1 MHPLPHNYQ
10 VNAAA
15 SGAGAVTLSAQ
26 GLPNI
31 LSAPPAEFDGP
42 GDQWSPETLLLAAV
56 ADCFVLS
63 FRAVAGASK
72 FAWTSLDCQTHG
84 VLDSVDHVTRFT
96 QITNTATLKIP
107 ASSPESR
114 AQSLLEKAEKI
125 CLISNSLA
133 CEVHLVVNISH
144 ED

>member
-1 MHPLPHNYQ
+1 MHPFPHNYQ
-10 VNAAA
+10 VKAAA
-15 SGAGAVTLSAQ
+15 SGEGAVTLSAQ
-26 GLPNI
+26 DLPNM

-56 ADCFVLS
+56 SDCFVLS
-63 FRAVAGASK
+63 FRAVAAASR
-72 FAWTSLDCQTHG
+72 FAWLSLDCQTHG
-84 VLDSVDHVTRFT
+84 VLDNVDHVTRFT

-107 ASSPESR
+107 ASSTEAR
-114 AQSLLEKAEKI
+114 AQSLLEKAEKV

-133 CEVHLVVNISH
+133 CNVHLVVNISH